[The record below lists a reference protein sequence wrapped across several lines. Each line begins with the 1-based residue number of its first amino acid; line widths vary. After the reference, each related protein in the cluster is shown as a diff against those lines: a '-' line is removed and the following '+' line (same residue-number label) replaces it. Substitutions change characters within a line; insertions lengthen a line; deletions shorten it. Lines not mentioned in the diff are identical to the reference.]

1 MKRVCSPRP
10 RVVSFGQHH
19 GVDLNLDFSFL
30 LRDMTADN
38 DFAYIFGSFLER
50 TLIEL
55 GDPSGLYREV
65 PRRIYASVF

>member
-1 MKRVCSPRP
+1 
-10 RVVSFGQHH
+10 
-19 GVDLNLDFSFL
+19 
-30 LRDMTADN
+30 MTADD